1 LFIIGCNNPEN
12 DSHLGY
18 ERKECFRFK
27 MISLIQAP
35 SDTALRIADIT
46 GGYGVRRRLFA
57 LGFHKSDIIELDSR
71 SILHGPV
78 LVKNL
83 TSDTS
88 VALGRGIAQKIFVE
102 IIEER
107 K

>member
-1 LFIIGCNNPEN
+1 
-12 DSHLGY
+12 
-18 ERKECFRFK
+18 

-35 SDTALRIADIT
+35 FDTPLRIAGIF
-46 GGYGVRRRLFA
+46 GGHGVHRRLLA

-71 SILHGPV
+71 GILRGPV
-78 LVKNL
+78 LIKNL

-88 VALGRGIAQKIFVE
+88 VALGRGIAQKILVE
-102 IIEER
+102 LIDER

>member
-1 LFIIGCNNPEN
+1 
-12 DSHLGY
+12 
-18 ERKECFRFK
+18 

-35 SDTALRIADIT
+35 SDTPLRIADVV
-46 GGYGVRRRLFA
+46 GGHGVRRRLFA
-57 LGFHKSDIIELDSR
+57 LGFHKNDIIELDSR
-71 SILHGPV
+71 SILRGPV

-88 VALGRGIAQKIFVE
+88 IALGRGIAQKILVE
-102 IIEER
+102 IIDER